1 MNTTILVTG
10 GTGFIGA
17 NLVRELLTRDNVA
30 VHVLC
35 EPPATPAALWRLD
48 DIVDQVIVHEISL
61 TNTAKIT
68 QLVQAIKPNEIYHL
82 AAYGGSPNQL
92 DQQLIFDVNF
102 TGTVNL
108 LNACKAVGFGVFIN
122 TGSSSEYGKRN
133 VPMREELALEPVSD
147 YAVAKAAATH
157 FCLKESLVHN
167 LPIYTVR
174 PFSVYGDY
182 EIPGRLIPT
191 VLVGS
196 ITHEPLKLASPTNV
210 RDYIYIKDMTAL
222 YHAIATQ
229 KPKSTFIFNGGTGI
243 QSSIADVIHT
253 VEQITGNQLAIT
265 WGTAASRP
273 WEPTCWRA
281 DIALATQTLNWHP
294 TYSLAAGLVS
304 ARTWFAQHLNFYTE
318 RVTHV
323 QPAPT
328 TPITQSTATT

>member
-1 MNTTILVTG
+1 MTTTILVTG

-17 NLVRELLTRDNVA
+17 NLIRELLKRDKVT

-35 EPPATPAALWRLD
+35 EPPATPAALWRLAT
-48 DIVDQVIVHEISL
+48 ILDQVIVHGIGL
-61 TNTAKIT
+61 TETAKIT
-68 QLVQAIKPNEIYHL
+68 QLIQSIKPNEIYHL

-92 DQQLIFDVNF
+92 NQQLIFDVNF

-108 LNACKAVGFGVFIN
+108 LNACKAVGFDVFIN

-133 VPMREELALEPVSD
+133 VPMREDMALEPVSD

-157 FCLKESLVHN
+157 FCLKEALAHN

-196 ITHEPLKLASPTNV
+196 ITKQPLNLASPTNV

-222 YHAIATQ
+222 YHAVATQ
-229 KPKSTFIFNGGTGI
+229 KPKSAFIFNGGTGI
-243 QSSIADVIHT
+243 QSSIADVINT
-253 VEQITGNQLAIT
+253 VEQITNCKLAIT

-281 DIALATQTLNWHP
+281 DIALAAQILNWQP
-294 TYSLAAGLVS
+294 TYSLATGLTN
-304 ARTWFAQHLNFYTE
+304 ARTWFTQHLNFYTE
-318 RVTHV
+318 RITHA

-328 TPITQSTATT
+328 TPITQNTANT